1 MAEEGRII
9 HATGSAEV
17 STGLECRMLVN
28 SFSRLFLVCVRM
40 VGTLDRLTRM
50 QRDVWLEFWLVRK
63 RGSCLADE
71 ELRQGWRAMVIIR

>member
-17 STGLECRMLVN
+17 SAGLDCRIICEL
-28 SFSRLFLVCVRM
+28 FSSSALELM
-40 VGTLDRLTRM
+40 GTLDRLTRM

-63 RGSCLADE
+63 RGLVLADE
-71 ELRQGWRAMVIIR
+71 EVRHGWRAMATIR